1 MEDDDWKKHC
11 EPLDFINVDI
21 CFCIN
26 EDFYYGP
33 HDVISIEERK
43 QTTPLP
49 SVTNKA
55 AATFNLRS
63 LKAED
68 NTEKL
73 LAYYEEVLRLAQNYK
88 RSPLEVSHYFWLK
101 LYFWRPD
108 LGISM
113 NFPWYDTLDEIAPVL
128 EKIVSGENGL
138 LLKDFDQGW
147 DIEIYGD
154 DDYIYAREGDPSEDE
169 INILH
174 QIPRAQ
180 LANDCEQA
188 LIRARALIA
197 WLSDNLGHDY
207 WTHPTLPADLK
218 EAK

>member
-1 MEDDDWKKHC
+1 MDDDWTKDC

-33 HDVISIEERK
+33 LDVESIAARK

-63 LKAED
+63 LKAEAHP
-68 NTEKL
+68 EKL
-73 LAYYEEVLRLAQNYK
+73 LDYYREVLRLAKNYGK
-88 RSPLEVSHYFWLK
+88 KDAEITHYFWLK

-113 NFPWYDTLDEIAPVL
+113 NFPWYDSLDQMEPIL
-128 EKIVSGENGL
+128 EKIASAEDGVL
-138 LLKDFDQGW
+138 LRDEDLSWEAEIVGKDGF
-147 DIEIYGD
+147 
-154 DDYIYAREGDPSEDE
+154 IYAREANPDEDDVT
-169 INILH
+169 IFH
-174 QIPRAQ
+174 QIPRR
-180 LANDCEQA
+180 A
-188 LIRARALIA
+188 LSHECLEALDRTKALIA
-197 WLSDNLGHDY
+197 WLSGELGKDY
-207 WTHPTLPADLK
+207 WTKSPYPESYLSQL
-218 EAK
+218 

>member
-1 MEDDDWKKHC
+1 MEQWIKDC
-11 EPLDFINVDI
+11 ERLDFINVDV

-43 QTTPLP
+43 QTMPLP

-55 AATFNLRS
+55 AATFNFRS

-73 LAYYEEVLRLAQNYK
+73 LAYYKEVLRLAANYK
-88 RSPLEVSHYFWLK
+88 RAPLEISHYFWLK

-108 LGISM
+108 VGITM

-128 EKIVSGENGL
+128 EKIASGENGL

-147 DIEIYGD
+147 DIEIHGD
-154 DDYIYAREGDPSEDE
+154 DDYIYAREGDLSEGE

-174 QIPRAQ
+174 KIPRAP
-180 LANDCEQA
+180 LAMECREV
-188 LIRARALIA
+188 LERTRALIA
-197 WLSDNLGHDY
+197 WLSDNVGKDY
-207 WTHPTLPADLK
+207 WTSPSFPADLMQK
-218 EAK
+218 